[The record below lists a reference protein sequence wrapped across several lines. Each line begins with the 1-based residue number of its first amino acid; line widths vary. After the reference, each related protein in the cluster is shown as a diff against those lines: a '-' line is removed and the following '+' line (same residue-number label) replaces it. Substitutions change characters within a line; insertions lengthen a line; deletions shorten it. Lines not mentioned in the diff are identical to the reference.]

1 MWGYENDN
9 EFYEY
14 AISKVLEN
22 KADELEQKEFNKL
35 KNMIDK
41 KETYIFKKKTRQLS
55 EARKRVI
62 KKLLINEK
70 IDDRDYKLMMNRKR
84 ISNLVT
90 YEIRKVRNGEIGG
103 DE

>member
-41 KETYIFKKKTRQLS
+41 KETYIFKKKQGS
-55 EARKRVI
+55 YQKQ
-62 KKLLINEK
+62 EK
-70 IDDRDYKLMMNRKR
+70 EL
-84 ISNLVT
+84 
-90 YEIRKVRNGEIGG
+90 
-103 DE
+103 

>member
-14 AISKVLEN
+14 AISKVLEH
-22 KADELEQKEFNKL
+22 KSDELEQKEFNKL

-41 KETYIFKKKTRQLS
+41 KDTYIFKKKPRQLS

-62 KKLLINEK
+62 NKILNKEK
-70 IDDRDYKLMMNRKR
+70 IDDRDYNLMRNNPEVY
-84 ISNLVT
+84 NLKFK
-90 YEIRKVRNGEIGG
+90 KVRRSIL
-103 DE
+103 

>member
-14 AISKVLEN
+14 AISKVLEH

-41 KETYIFKKKTRQLS
+41 KENYIFKKKLQEIS
-55 EARKRVI
+55 EAKKRVI
-62 KKLLINEK
+62 KKFLNYEK
-70 IDDRDYKLMMNRKR
+70 LDDRDYSLIKTNIDFFDFKLK
-84 ISNLVT
+84 
-90 YEIRKVRNGEIGG
+90 KVREAVI
-103 DE
+103 

>member
-14 AISKVLEN
+14 AISKVLEH

-41 KETYIFKKKTRQLS
+41 KENYIFRKKPQ
-55 EARKRVI
+55 
-62 KKLLINEK
+62 
-70 IDDRDYKLMMNRKR
+70 
-84 ISNLVT
+84 
-90 YEIRKVRNGEIGG
+90 
-103 DE
+103 

>member
-14 AISKVLEN
+14 AISKVLEH

-41 KETYIFKKKTRQLS
+41 KENYIFKKNS
-55 EARKRVI
+55 
-62 KKLLINEK
+62 KKYLKPKKELLIF
-70 IDDRDYKLMMNRKR
+70 LMK
-84 ISNLVT
+84 
-90 YEIRKVRNGEIGG
+90 
-103 DE
+103 

>member
-14 AISKVLEN
+14 AISKVLEH

-41 KETYIFKKKTRQLS
+41 KENYIFRKKLQHIS

-62 KKLLINEK
+62 NKFLNNEK
-70 IDDRDYKLMMNRKR
+70 IDDRDYNLMMNNTEVY
-84 ISNLVT
+84 NLKFK
-90 YEIRKVRNGEIGG
+90 KVRRSIL
-103 DE
+103 

>member
-14 AISKVLEN
+14 AISKVLEH

-41 KETYIFKKKTRQLS
+41 KEIYIFRKKQQQIS
-55 EARKRVI
+55 EAKKRVI
-62 KKLLINEK
+62 NKFLNNEK
-70 IDDRDYKLMMNRKR
+70 IDDRDYKLIVKNTEVY
-84 ISNLVT
+84 NLKFK
-90 YEIRKVRNGEIGG
+90 KVRRTIL
-103 DE
+103 

>member
-14 AISKVLEN
+14 AISKVLEH

-41 KETYIFKKKTRQLS
+41 KENYIFKKKTP
-55 EARKRVI
+55 
-62 KKLLINEK
+62 
-70 IDDRDYKLMMNRKR
+70 
-84 ISNLVT
+84 
-90 YEIRKVRNGEIGG
+90 RNI
-103 DE
+103 

>member
-14 AISKVLEN
+14 AISKVLEH

-41 KETYIFKKKTRQLS
+41 KENYFFKKKPQQIS

-62 KKLLINEK
+62 NKFLNNEK
-70 IDDRDYKLMMNRKR
+70 IDDRDY
-84 ISNLVT
+84 NLIKNNTEV
-90 YEIRKVRNGEIGG
+90 YNLKFKKVRRSIL
-103 DE
+103 

>member
-14 AISKVLEN
+14 AISKVLEH

-41 KETYIFKKKTRQLS
+41 KETYIFKKKLKEIS
-55 EARKRVI
+55 EAKKRVI
-62 KKLLINEK
+62 KKILKYEK
-70 IDDRDYKLMMNRKR
+70 LDDRDYNLMMNNTEVY
-84 ISNLVT
+84 NLKFK
-90 YEIRKVRNGEIGG
+90 KVRRSIL
-103 DE
+103 